1 MGRRVAATIVL
12 VAFMSMLIVRIVV
25 VTTGSPLL
33 IGVAIVVVLTGAA
46 VTGFIIA
53 AQISAAYEVLIRR
66 DRAFTVAASHELR
79 TPITALRLSLEDL
92 TLWQTTPPEVS
103 DELNRAITELDR
115 LSAAVT
121 QLLEQHRDDQRAGGD
136 PVDLT
141 TLTESVVS
149 RWRGTVE
156 PARQVHFT
164 GAAPAPV
171 RTDAGS
177 VRRVIAG
184 QLAQFG
190 EHGTGIVS
198 IDVARVRQT
207 IKIRVCDES
216 SPRFSPGVIHGPA
229 TGKNVGD
236 SLTLEEAASV
246 AEALGGYLA
255 VEDSPTTCISLTL
268 PDSVAA
274 VVL

>member
-136 PVDLT
+136 PV
-141 TLTESVVS
+141 
-149 RWRGTVE
+149 
-156 PARQVHFT
+156 
-164 GAAPAPV
+164 
-171 RTDAGS
+171 
-177 VRRVIAG
+177 
-184 QLAQFG
+184 
-190 EHGTGIVS
+190 
-198 IDVARVRQT
+198 
-207 IKIRVCDES
+207 
-216 SPRFSPGVIHGPA
+216 
-229 TGKNVGD
+229 
-236 SLTLEEAASV
+236 
-246 AEALGGYLA
+246 
-255 VEDSPTTCISLTL
+255 
-268 PDSVAA
+268 
-274 VVL
+274 